1 MMTLQPTV
9 SSRLRQ
15 LVSSCCARACL
26 QLLLPEKSVLTL
38 LIRHP
43 KPRPADRHTIAFVSE
58 RAKDPAEAIGCFAKI
73 AASRTGLVDVPDYD
87 PCVGDAVGSDTWGG
101 GGADKAKVAG

>member
-15 LVSSCCARACL
+15 LVFSCCARACL

-43 KPRPADRHTIAFVSE
+43 KPRPADRHMIAFVVGT
-58 RAKDPAEAIGCFAKI
+58 RKR
-73 AASRTGLVDVPDYD
+73 SR
-87 PCVGDAVGSDTWGG
+87 GG
-101 GGADKAKVAG
+101 NRLFC